1 MNFKNNL
8 KIMGSVFKMEAALML
23 LPMIV
28 ALIYQEPF
36 RNVIAFAIP
45 AICLFVA
52 GLFARRI
59 QPDNREIAPRDA
71 FFIVTVAWFLMSLVG
86 ALPFVINGDIPN
98 YIDAFFE
105 TSSGF
110 STTGASILN
119 NIEALQHSSLFWR
132 SFTHWIGGMGI
143 LVFILAIMPKD
154 DNGDGS
160 TMYVLRAES
169 PGPQVGKLVSKMRA
183 STRILYI
190 IYMSMTVILAI
201 LLALDPG
208 LNVFDSLCLAFATAG
223 TGGFANFNA
232 GLANVSNYVQYV
244 LSIGMLLFGVNFTL
258 YYLLLIKKWRQVI
271 KSEELHVYGGI
282 IVVAVAFIAIMLF
295 THVGNIYTTGESAF
309 RTALFQV
316 ASILTTTGFA
326 TTDFAT
332 LWPPICQVV
341 LVALMFIG
349 AMAGSTGGGIK
360 VSRFGILF
368 KSIAARLKRQVSPR
382 RVVTVKF
389 EDQVV
394 SDEMGSQVAVF
405 FVVYLLVLFLFAF
418 LISFDGFDLL
428 TNFTASLACI
438 SNIGPGLG
446 AVGPMANYA
455 GFSYFSK
462 ILLSIEMIVGRLEIF
477 PVLVLFYARVW
488 RKY

>member
-71 FFIVTVAWFLMSLVG
+71 FFIVTVAWFLMSLIG
-86 ALPFVINGDIPN
+86 TLPFVINGDIPN

-105 TSSGF
+105 TASGF

-183 STRILYI
+183 ST
-190 IYMSMTVILAI
+190 
-201 LLALDPG
+201 
-208 LNVFDSLCLAFATAG
+208 
-223 TGGFANFNA
+223 
-232 GLANVSNYVQYV
+232 
-244 LSIGMLLFGVNFTL
+244 
-258 YYLLLIKKWRQVI
+258 
-271 KSEELHVYGGI
+271 
-282 IVVAVAFIAIMLF
+282 
-295 THVGNIYTTGESAF
+295 
-309 RTALFQV
+309 
-316 ASILTTTGFA
+316 
-326 TTDFAT
+326 
-332 LWPPICQVV
+332 
-341 LVALMFIG
+341 
-349 AMAGSTGGGIK
+349 
-360 VSRFGILF
+360 
-368 KSIAARLKRQVSPR
+368 
-382 RVVTVKF
+382 
-389 EDQVV
+389 
-394 SDEMGSQVAVF
+394 
-405 FVVYLLVLFLFAF
+405 
-418 LISFDGFDLL
+418 
-428 TNFTASLACI
+428 
-438 SNIGPGLG
+438 
-446 AVGPMANYA
+446 
-455 GFSYFSK
+455 
-462 ILLSIEMIVGRLEIF
+462 
-477 PVLVLFYARVW
+477 
-488 RKY
+488 